1 MTTATETGVTTQ
13 VNRIYIKTT
22 AQAVW
27 DAITQPEWT
36 VRYGYG
42 AIQEFDLRP
51 GGAFRAFSSD
61 VMKQRG
67 KELGYEIPDLAT
79 DGEVIEADPPNRLV
93 HTFRMLMGGPDMAAE
108 GFTRIT
114 WEIEELQPGFTKV
127 TAIHD
132 LEGAPQLASVVSGQ
146 QETEGAGGGWPELLS
161 GLKTLLETGESLRT
175 V

>member
-1 MTTATETGVTTQ
+1 MTMATETGVTTQ

-27 DAITQPEWT
+27 DAITKPEWT
-36 VRYGYG
+36 RRYGY
-42 AIQEFDLRP
+42 ASVQEFDLRP
-51 GGAFRAFSSD
+51 GGAFRAYATD
-61 VMKQRG
+61 EMKRRG
-67 KELGYEIPDLAT
+67 KELGYEIPDLVV
-79 DGEVIEADPPNRLV
+79 DGEVIEADPPTRLV

-132 LEGAPQLASVVSGQ
+132 LEGAPQLASVVSGE
-146 QETEGAGGGWPELLS
+146 QETEGAGGGWPEVLS
-161 GLKTLLETGESLRT
+161 GLKTLLETGESLRAE
-175 V
+175 